1 MSSYTK
7 SRSVVHSVCSTG
19 QIRNTDQQ
27 TQTAGIRK
35 DAVVKTEP
43 SKHLDNFLESVSR
56 TGSVFLVALLPDTFE
71 MHY

>member
-1 MSSYTK
+1 M
-7 SRSVVHSVCSTG
+7 
-19 QIRNTDQQ
+19 
-27 TQTAGIRK
+27 AGIRK